1 LGGESRKSEED
12 VNEGGHMKVALLA
25 PSKSI
30 HTHKWAL
37 FYKEHGIDVKVV
49 TFKDHYS
56 PENAKEVETIV
67 LPKLLPGKLS
77 YISSVFALK
86 KLLASF
92 QPDILH
98 AHYVSSY
105 GFVGALANYHPFYV
119 SVWGRDIYQFPQQN
133 NINKNIVEFTLKKAD
148 VICSTSHVMALETK
162 KYTDKHIEVTP
173 FGVDLTKF
181 KPLEKRD
188 KDVVTIGTVKALSDK
203 YGIADL
209 IKAFAIVHKDYP
221 NTNLVIVGDGPQRQE
236 YEQLAERLGISG
248 VTTFTGRVPNTDVP
262 IYINEMDIFAVPS
275 TEDSESFGVAAVEA
289 MACGVPVVVSNV
301 GGLPE
306 VVKKD
311 VTGFVVPKENPE
323 QLAEAFKR
331 LLDDPS
337 LRKQMGI
344 NGIAHVKEHYD
355 WVDNANGML
364 KLYHQTLNEV

>member
-1 LGGESRKSEED
+1 
-12 VNEGGHMKVALLA
+12 MKVALLA

-37 FYKEHGIDVKVV
+37 FYQQQGIDVKVI

-56 PENAKEVETIV
+56 PENAKEVETWV
-67 LPKLLPGKLS
+67 LPKWFPGKFS

-86 KLLASF
+86 KQLASF

-119 SVWGRDIYQFPQQN
+119 SVWGRDIYQFPQQHA
-133 NINKNIVEFTLKKAD
+133 INRTIVEFTLKKAD
-148 VICSTSHVMALETK
+148 VICSTSHVMAVETK
-162 KYTDKHIEVTP
+162 KYTNKPVEVTP
-173 FGVDLTKF
+173 FGVDLSIFRPMERQK
-181 KPLEKRD
+181 
-188 KDVVTIGTVKALSDK
+188 KDTVTIGTVKALSDK

-209 IKAFAIVHKDYP
+209 IKAFAMIHQQYP
-221 NTNLVIVGDGPQRQE
+221 NTNLLIVGDGPQRQE
-236 YEQLAERLGISG
+236 YEQLVETLGICH
-248 VTTFTGRVPNTDVP
+248 VTTFTGRVPNTEVP
-262 IYINEMDIFAVPS
+262 NYINQMDIFAVPS

-311 VTGFVVPKENPE
+311 ITGLIVPKENPE
-323 QLAEAFKR
+323 ALAAAFQK
-331 LLDDPS
+331 LLGDTD
-337 LRKQMGI
+337 LRHRMGR
-344 NGIAHVKEHYD
+344 NGIQHVKEHYD
-355 WVDNANGML
+355 WIDNANGML
-364 KLYHQTLNEV
+364 KLYEKTLNGV